1 MEGIIST
8 CDVFQTD
15 SEIVNRIYET
25 CNNYQIEYSDDADNS
40 VCAIYFSSN
49 DIYFPNNEEIFT
61 KRIINK
67 NFFEWYHTR
76 IAKAHKHIFL
86 RDIFKQWYL
95 KGINKTINSPDKLSI
110 FLQKEVKGYSN
121 VITIG
126 SSAGGY
132 AAILYGSLIGAQT
145 VFTFNPQFEINSL
158 LERSN
163 ETINPLVFRLKDR
176 MNKWFDIVPFITP
189 KTEIY
194 YFYSKKSPWD
204 KEQHNHIPPMCNLH
218 QISFQTAHH
227 GIPFI
232 KKALP
237 VILNANI
244 GTLNSFEKHTHNPI
258 IFSIKLIGLYNT
270 ISGLVTQLYQAYK
283 KRR

>member
-1 MEGIIST
+1 MEEIILT
-8 CDVFQTD
+8 CKVFQTD
-15 SEIVNRIYET
+15 SEIVCRIYET
-25 CNNYQIEYSDDADNS
+25 CNNYQIEYGDDADKD

-49 DIYFPNNEEIFT
+49 DIYFPNNEETFT

-95 KGINKTINSPDKLSI
+95 KGINKTINSPEKLAA
-110 FLQKEVKGYSN
+110 FLQQEVKGYGN
-121 VITIG
+121 IITIG

-145 VFTFNPQFEINSL
+145 VFAFNPQFEIKSL
-158 LERSN
+158 LERS
-163 ETINPLVFRLKDR
+163 EEAINPLVFRLKSS
-176 MNKWFDIVPFITP
+176 MSKWFDIVPFINP

-194 YFYSKKSPWD
+194 YFYSKYSQWD
-204 KEQHNHIPPMCNLH
+204 KEQYDHTIPMQNLH
-218 QISFQTAHH
+218 QICFKSAHH

-237 VILNANI
+237 VVLNASNDF
-244 GTLNSFEKHTHNPI
+244 LNNLEKHTHEPI
-258 IFSIKLIGLYNT
+258 IFSIRMIGLYNT
-270 ISGLVTQLYQAYK
+270 VSGLVTQLYRAYK

>member
-1 MEGIIST
+1 MEGINSI
-8 CDVFQTD
+8 CYVFQTD

-25 CNNYQIEYSDDADNS
+25 SSNYQIEYNDTAGNNT
-40 VCAIYFSSN
+40 CAVYFSSN

-67 NFFEWYHTR
+67 SFFEWYHTR

-95 KGINKTINSPDKLSI
+95 KGINASIDSPEKLAA
-110 FLQKEVKGYSN
+110 FLQQETKGYDHI
-121 VITIG
+121 ITLG
-126 SSAGGY
+126 SSAGAY
-132 AAILYGSLIGAQT
+132 AAILYGSLIGAHT
-145 VFTFNPQFEINSL
+145 VFAFNPQFEINSL
-158 LERSN
+158 LKRSS
-163 ETINPLVFRLKDR
+163 EAINPLVFRLKSS
-176 MNKWFDIVPFITP
+176 MSKWYDIVPFINP

-194 YFYSKKSPWD
+194 YFYSKNSPWD
-204 KEQHNHIPPMCNLH
+204 KEQHNHIISMQNLH
-218 QISFQTAHH
+218 QICFKSAHH

-237 VILNANI
+237 VILNANSEF
-244 GTLNSFEKHTHNPI
+244 LNGLEKRMHNPI
-258 IFSIKLIGLYNT
+258 IFSIQMVGLYNT
-270 ISGLVTQLYQAYK
+270 ARGLIMQLYQAYK